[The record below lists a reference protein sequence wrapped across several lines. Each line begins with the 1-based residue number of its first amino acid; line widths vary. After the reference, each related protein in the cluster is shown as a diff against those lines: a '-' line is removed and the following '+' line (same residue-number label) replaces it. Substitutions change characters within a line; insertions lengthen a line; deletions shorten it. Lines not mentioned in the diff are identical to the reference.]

1 MSFEVR
7 LSERAKK
14 IQPSPTLAVTQRAVA
29 LRAEGVDV
37 VGFGVGEP
45 DFDTPA
51 HIKEAAIEALRR
63 GDTKYTAVGG
73 TPALK
78 RAIALRLQT
87 DHGVHYAPSEI
98 VVGCGAKHVL
108 FNLFQVL
115 LDPGD
120 EVVIPAPYWVS
131 YPEMVSLA
139 EGRPVI
145 VPTTE
150 AGDFKVTPHALD
162 AAITARTRAV
172 IVNSPSN
179 PTGTAYTRDELRALA
194 DVCVRRGVLIVSD
207 EIYEA
212 LLYDGHAPTCV
223 ASLSPEV
230 RAHTVTVGGA
240 SKAYSM
246 TGWRIGWACGP
257 EPLVRAVT
265 DLQSQS
271 TSNPT
276 SISQAAVVV
285 ALSSPQ
291 DCILEMRE
299 AFRQRRNRMV
309 ELLRA
314 IPGVSCRL
322 PEGAFYTFPDVS
334 RYCESRALKRPGS
347 DALCEYLLERHH
359 VAIVS
364 GAAFGA
370 EGHMRLSYATSM
382 SNIER
387 GLERITAGLRALA

>member
-7 LSERAKK
+7 LSQRAKK

-51 HIKEAAIEALRR
+51 HIKDAAIEALRR

-73 TPALK
+73 TPTLK
-78 RAIALRLQT
+78 RAIALRLEM
-87 DHGVHYAPSEI
+87 DHSVHYSPSEI

-131 YPEMVSLA
+131 YPEMVTLA
-139 EGRPVI
+139 DGHPVI
-145 VPTTE
+145 LSTDE
-150 AGDFKVTPHALD
+150 AGDFKVTPAALE
-162 AAITARTRAV
+162 ATFTARTRAV
-172 IVNSPSN
+172 IINSPSN

-194 DVCVRRGVLIVSD
+194 EVCVRRGVLIVSD

-212 LLYDGHAPTCV
+212 LLYDGHAATCV
-223 ASLSPEV
+223 ASLSPEI
-230 RAHTVTVGGA
+230 RAHTITIGGA

-257 EPLVRAVT
+257 EPLLRAVT

-276 SISQAAVVV
+276 SIAQAAVAV
-285 ALSSPQ
+285 ALSSSQ
-291 DCILEMRE
+291 DCIAEMRE

-334 RYCESRALKRPGS
+334 RYCASEALKRPGS
-347 DALCEYLLERHH
+347 DALCEHLLEHHH

-382 SNIER
+382 NNIER
-387 GLERITAGLRALA
+387 GLERIAAGLRELA